1 CDRRAKRPHA
11 ERNDVHRPAAHAA
24 VEQAEQG
31 FAHLRRGRPVVGGT
45 PSSSLSEQMKVRSS
59 TRATSDGCE
68 RARYELG
75 RLSGLRRMSVPAA
88 TISAQ
93 IRLYSSAEPSAQ

>member
-1 CDRRAKRPHA
+1 MGEPIGPML
-11 ERNDVHRPAAHAA
+11 NGITYIVRPAMQPSNSPRKVARISSGGA
-24 VEQAEQG
+24 QL
-31 FAHLRRGRPVVGGT
+31 FVG
-45 PSSSLSEQMKVRSS
+45 PASSLLFEQMKVRSS

-68 RARYELG
+68 RAKYEFG

-93 IRLYSSAEPSAQ
+93 IRSYSSAEPSAQ